1 MESLLILF
9 NRLTKAVAVSLLFTK
24 KCFLLLLMLVVNQ
37 SKMQKLFRERERE
50 RERKRHFKTS

>member
-37 SKMQKLFRERERE
+37 SKMQKLLREREKE
-50 RERKRHFKTS
+50 KKTL